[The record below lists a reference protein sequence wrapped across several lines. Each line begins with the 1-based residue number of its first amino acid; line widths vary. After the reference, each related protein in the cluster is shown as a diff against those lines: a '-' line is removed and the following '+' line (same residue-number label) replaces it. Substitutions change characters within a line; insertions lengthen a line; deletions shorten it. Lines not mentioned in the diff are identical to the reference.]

1 MHVITIGNFDGVHLG
16 HRALIDGA
24 RRAAGAGGRVTAVT
38 FEPLPAAVLR
48 PAEAPSRLT
57 TDARRRELLL
67 AAGCD
72 EVRAIDPRDGVLAKE
87 PGAFIE
93 DLRAAL
99 PFDAIAEGPDFR
111 FGAGRRGDLAV
122 LRQLGAAR
130 GFRVAEVPELDAALS
145 DGLLTAPRST
155 TIRWLLELGRVE
167 DAARLLGRAHRL
179 AGTVVRG
186 DQRGRTLGFPTAN
199 VDVGGLQLPADGVY
213 AAEAIVRGERFPAA
227 VSVGTKPTFG
237 ASARTCEAHVV
248 GAPLAIDDYGWTL
261 ELDLVRWLREQ
272 WRFPGPDALV
282 AQLRADVAHAT
293 RAARTVA
300 IA

>member
-16 HRALIDGA
+16 HRALLDAA
-24 RRAAGAGGRVTAVT
+24 RRAAGNAGRVTAVT

-48 PAEAPSRLT
+48 PGEAPSRLAT
-57 TDARRRELLL
+57 AERRRELLL

-72 EVRAIDPRDGVLAKE
+72 EVRVIDPRDGVLTQDPE
-87 PGAFIE
+87 AFI
-93 DLRAAL
+93 DGLRAAM
-99 PFDAIAEGPDFR
+99 PFDAAAEGPDFR
-111 FGAGRRGDLAV
+111 FGAGRRGDLAT
-122 LRQLGAAR
+122 LRALGAAR
-130 GFRVAEVPELDAALS
+130 GFRVIEVAEVDAALT

-167 DAARLLGRAHRL
+167 DAAWLLGRPHRL
-179 AGTVVRG
+179 AGRVVKG

-213 AAEAIVRGERFPAA
+213 AAEAVIRGHRWPAA

-237 ASARTCEAHVV
+237 TSPRTCEAHVV
-248 GAPLAIDDYGWTL
+248 GAPLALDDYGWTV
-261 ELDLVRWLREQ
+261 ELDLLRWLREQ

-282 AQLRADVAHAT
+282 AQLRADVARAQD
-293 RAARTVA
+293 AARTAA